1 MADKPKFDENKY
13 RQQYKQEHFDHF
25 SFYVPKGI
33 KAQAQAIA
41 DKKGIKLSEFSRQ
54 AILDAIEKDTQ

>member
-1 MADKPKFDENKY
+1 MANKPQYIKHEYDQ
-13 RQQYKQEHFDHF
+13 RYKQEHFDHF

-41 DKKGIKLSEFSRQ
+41 DRKGIKLSEYARN
-54 AILDAIEKDTQ
+54 AIIDAIEKDTQ